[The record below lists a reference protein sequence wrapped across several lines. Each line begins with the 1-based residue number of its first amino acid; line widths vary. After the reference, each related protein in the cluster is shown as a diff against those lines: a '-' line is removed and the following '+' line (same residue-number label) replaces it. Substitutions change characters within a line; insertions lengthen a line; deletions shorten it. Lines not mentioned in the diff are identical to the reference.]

1 MNSGK
6 REIIVEP
13 LKKLFIKMDKMTKK
27 EKIIKSYK
35 KSLLQK
41 YIKSTNKNPCIETKM
56 VILYQTKKQK
66 IIYKKE

>member
-1 MNSGK
+1 
-6 REIIVEP
+6 
-13 LKKLFIKMDKMTKK
+13 MDKMTKK